1 MAGGEAENRVPMVN
15 ANGAVQQ
22 NDQVNDLSL
31 EELLYSSASFHA
43 ISVPVSLTMILT
55 ALCVVYINTEETI
68 QQGEQ
73 ALSNAYEV
81 FDNSSSSSTAATL
94 GFSLLNALIIVSVI
108 CAMTFGIVLL
118 YKYRCIKCLLGYMM
132 FSSAS
137 LLGFLGGTMFQVAIN
152 KYNLAVDKFS
162 FYFCMAN
169 FATVG
174 VIAIFW
180 QQGIPA
186 WITQGYLIC
195 TSTILAWQL
204 SHFDPWTSWTLLV
217 MLALYD
223 LCAVLTPCGPLKA
236 LVNLM
241 QQEGSPDMPGLLYE
255 AQLPSEARRPSRR
268 RAPSANTDH
277 SAGTAVS
284 EEPSP
289 SSTEEPVTESP
300 PRSGDEGHEVARSA
314 RVDVANRSTVTTEL
328 SSNGGAQVA
337 APLAPA
343 PRARIPLALA
353 RLYRLQFEEDIE
365 PLPPTLTPLLEEDG
379 STDDNRNGTPNE
391 AATRLQYTP
400 EQLKSRVTAIFPRG
414 GGRIEQGRNADGA
427 TRYAV
432 RDRHDNI
439 VRILCVDDEGRVL
452 EESRRD
458 QDDNDDPG
466 KNTIKL
472 GLGDFIF
479 YSVLVANAVLY
490 SFTTF
495 AACML
500 VILAGLGGT
509 LVLLAVY
516 KHALPA
522 LPISIFL
529 GVLFFILTRAL
540 IEPWIQVIL
549 KQPFYV

>member
-1 MAGGEAENRVPMVN
+1 MASEEAENRVLMDTM
-15 ANGAVQQ
+15 NGAIQQ
-22 NDQVNDLSL
+22 NDELNNLSL

-43 ISVPVSLTMILT
+43 ISVPVSLTMIMT
-55 ALCVVYINTEETI
+55 ALSVIFINTEETLA
-68 QQGEQ
+68 QGEQ
-73 ALSNAYEV
+73 ALSDAYEV
-81 FDNSSSSSTAATL
+81 FDNSSTSSTAATL

-118 YKYRCIKCLLGYMM
+118 YKYRCLKCLLGYMM
-132 FSSAS
+132 FSSAG

-152 KYNLAVDKFS
+152 KYHLAVDNFS
-162 FYFCMAN
+162 FYFSMAN
-169 FATVG
+169 FAIVG

-255 AQLPSEARRPSRR
+255 VQLPFEARRPSRR
-268 RAPSANTDH
+268 RTPSASPHH
-277 SAGTAVS
+277 SAGVS

-289 SSTEEPVTESP
+289 GSTEDPVTMSP
-300 PRSGDEGHEVARSA
+300 HASGEEGRSG
-314 RVDVANRSTVTTEL
+314 RVNLTNSPTVTTEL
-328 SSNGGAQVA
+328 SSNDEAPVEATLAQ
-337 APLAPA
+337 A
-343 PRARIPLALA
+343 PRARIPLAIA
-353 RLYRLQFEEDIE
+353 RLYRLQFEEEIE
-365 PLPPTLTPLLEEDG
+365 PLPPTLTPLLEEDEN
-379 STDDNRNGTPNE
+379 TNDNRNGTPNAT
-391 AATRLQYTP
+391 AARLQYSP

-439 VRILCVDDEGRVL
+439 VRILFVDDEGRVL

-458 QDDNDDPG
+458 QDDDDDPG

-540 IEPWIQVIL
+540 IEPWIEVIL